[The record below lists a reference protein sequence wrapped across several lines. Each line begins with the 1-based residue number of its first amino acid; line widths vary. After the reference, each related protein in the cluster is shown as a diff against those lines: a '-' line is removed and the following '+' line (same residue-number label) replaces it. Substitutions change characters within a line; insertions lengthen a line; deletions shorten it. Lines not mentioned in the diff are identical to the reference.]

1 MASYKQTVWKTE
13 LLHEGN
19 LQMNKL
25 KKNKTVEQYL
35 KNQYSEKRNCYIK
48 RF

>member
-1 MASYKQTVWKTE
+1 MVSYKQTVWKTE

-25 KKNKTVEQYL
+25 KKKLWNSIL
-35 KNQYSEKRNCYIK
+35 KINTLKKGIAI
-48 RF
+48 

>member
-25 KKNKTVEQYL
+25 KKNKTVERIL
-35 KNQYSEKRNCYIK
+35 KINTLKKGTAI
-48 RF
+48 